1 MYFVFDEVAERIDM
15 NELSIGSLTA
25 IAYHLEQ
32 GQDNGG
38 LSKEALALFLRDV
51 ANELSRPL
59 EDAKDAE
66 IARLTAEIEQLS
78 NREISLL
85 SHLKNNGKLLKAGG
99 KFDEYNF
106 DRYLTPVNAAYVD
119 GLIFQHNEKYK

>member
-1 MYFVFDEVAERIDM
+1 MIDELKPCPFCASTDVKEYMDKSIHCRQCGAESGVDW
-15 NELSIGSLTA
+15 NT
-25 IAYHLEQ
+25 
-32 GQDNGG
+32 
-38 LSKEALALFLRDV
+38 
-51 ANELSRPL
+51 RPL

-99 KFDEYNF
+99 EFDEYNF